1 MGRPTL
7 FHVELKRRGWDSWEE
22 FCIHFTAGG
31 RALAELTGQRR
42 LATASVGR
50 TTFERWAQPTYCGR
64 PRSEAAQ
71 ILEHIFG
78 HSTDELF
85 SPARTPAE
93 LRQPTTEAAAVI
105 DDRWPSTSRLI
116 VPATGAAGMWEL
128 TGRDSLA
135 GTAAAVQVMTAVHE
149 EDGDEVRVLASD
161 EGLKQFLRPAARRG
175 FLLGVAEHAE
185 DYGLYVLDAA
195 SARRAQAVATA
206 RSNPV
211 SIPKAYLL
219 DDLTYGILWS
229 LTQLDDGLLADD
241 QALDAESHNLDTYL
255 ALPRSAP
262 NRQLLELTSAG
273 SSWWGSAFCAHYI
286 ERELQSAGEIPA
298 FWTREQRGAEAA
310 PWVIFSHKIDY
321 LRRMGRFVD
330 GGQTTS
336 RVFCVP
342 EAAVA
347 RTERYE
353 RILLLLAI
361 ALMERHGIRVRL
373 VTNPAYADMDG
384 VAFIPGQKAV
394 VANWVRTGEALWAA
408 STTSS
413 RGDLRSYRTAFGDAE
428 EINILISPDPK
439 GRLEEL
445 ARYLDIDWGW
455 ITTRCREVAE
465 HGVAGLVRTRS
476 RLLTSDGLD
485 DALSFLGTFAP
496 RI

>member
-7 FHVELKRRGWDSWEE
+7 FHVELKRRGWDDWEE
-22 FCIHFTAGG
+22 FCIHFSAAART
-31 RALAELTGQRR
+31 LADLTGRRR

-50 TTFERWAQPTYCGR
+50 TTFDRWAKPDYGGR
-64 PRSEAAQ
+64 PRKEAAQ

-78 HSTDELF
+78 YSVDELF
-85 SPARTPAE
+85 SPAHTPAE
-93 LRQPTTEAAAVI
+93 LRQPPTEAAAVI
-105 DDRWPSTSRLI
+105 NNRWASTSRLI

-128 TGRDSLA
+128 NGRDSLA
-135 GTAAAVQVMTAVHE
+135 GTAAAIQVMTAVRDE
-149 EDGDEVRVLASD
+149 GDDEVRVLD
-161 EGLKQFLRPAARRG
+161 PDGGLKQFLRPAARRG
-175 FLLGVAEHAE
+175 FLVGVEDQSD
-185 DYGLYVLDAA
+185 DYGLYVLDAS
-195 SARRAQAVATA
+195 SARRSQSVASS
-206 RSNPV
+206 RENPIA
-211 SIPKAYLL
+211 IPRAYLL

-241 QALDAESHNLDTYL
+241 HALDAEGHNLDMYL

-286 ERELQSAGEIPA
+286 ERELQSAGEIPV
-298 FWTREQRGAEAA
+298 FWTREQCGAEAA
-310 PWVIFSHKIDY
+310 PWLFFRHKIDY
-321 LRRMGRFVD
+321 LRSTGRFAS
-330 GGQTTS
+330 GGQATS

-373 VTNPAYADMDG
+373 VTHSAYADMDG
-384 VAFIPGQKAV
+384 VALIPGQKAV

-413 RGDLRSYRTAFGDAE
+413 RGDLRSYGTAFRDAE
-428 EINILISPDPK
+428 QIDILASPDPK
-439 GRLEEL
+439 SRLEEL
-445 ARYLDIDWGW
+445 ARFLDIDWAW
-455 ITTRCREVAE
+455 VTTRCRAVAE
-465 HGVAGLVRTRS
+465 QGVASLVRTRS
-476 RLLTSDGLD
+476 RLLTSEGID
-485 DALSFLGTFAP
+485 DVLSFLGTFAS
-496 RI
+496 RV